1 MLSVARAG
9 GLVIGYCDRF
19 WGSHGCDLPE
29 GHRPRHHECR
39 STALDVDDVRQPVI
53 CSQMQE
59 IDDKGG
65 GRVRF
70 RLLDTNRWSE
80 WSEWKWFSNHGSV
93 K

>member
-1 MLSVARAG
+1 
-9 GLVIGYCDRF
+9 VIGYCDRF
-19 WGSHGCDLPE
+19 WGSHGCSLPE

-39 STALDVDDVRQPVI
+39 STMRDVDGVMRPVI

-59 IDDKGG
+59 VDDKGA

-70 RLLDTNRWSE
+70 RILNEERWSDWSPWSRFTNR
-80 WSEWKWFSNHGSV
+80 GSV